1 MRRKALLSVLFI
13 VIFAV
18 TYLGLCYL
26 IPGWRIKLEAEPV
39 VYLIESVK
47 SMTLI
52 KTVISLVVGAVFTFF
67 IGKVV
72 GGNR

>member
-1 MRRKALLSVLFI
+1 MRRKVLLSVLFI

-39 VYLIESVK
+39 VYLIESIK
-47 SMTLI
+47 SMALI
-52 KTVISLVVGAVFTFF
+52 KTVISLVVGTVFTFL

>member
-1 MRRKALLSVLFI
+1 MRRKVLLSVLFI

-39 VYLIESVK
+39 VYLIESIK
-47 SMTLI
+47 SMALI
-52 KTVISLVVGAVFTFF
+52 KTVISLIVGAVFTFL

>member
-1 MRRKALLSVLFI
+1 MRRKGLLSVLFI

-39 VYLIESVK
+39 VYLIESIK
-47 SMTLI
+47 SMALI
-52 KTVISLVVGAVFTFF
+52 KTVISLIVGAVFTFL

>member
-1 MRRKALLSVLFI
+1 MRRNVLLSVLFI

-39 VYLIESVK
+39 VYLIESIK
-47 SMTLI
+47 SMALI
-52 KTVISLVVGAVFTFF
+52 KTVISLIVGAVFTFL

>member
-1 MRRKALLSVLFI
+1 MRRNVLLSVLFI

-47 SMTLI
+47 SMALL

>member
-47 SMTLI
+47 SMALI

>member
-1 MRRKALLSVLFI
+1 MRRKVLLSVLFI

-18 TYLGLCYL
+18 TYLGLCCL
-26 IPGWRIKLEAEPV
+26 IPGWRIKLEAELV
-39 VYLIESVK
+39 VYLIESIK
-47 SMTLI
+47 SMALI
-52 KTVISLVVGAVFTFF
+52 KTVISLVVGTVFTFL

>member
-1 MRRKALLSVLFI
+1 MRRKVLLSVLFI

-26 IPGWRIKLEAEPV
+26 IPGWRIKLEAKPV

-47 SMTLI
+47 SMALI

-67 IGKVV
+67 IEKVV

>member
-26 IPGWRIKLEAEPV
+26 IPEWRIKLEAEPV

>member
-1 MRRKALLSVLFI
+1 MRRKVLLSVLFI

-47 SMTLI
+47 SMALI

-67 IGKVV
+67 IEKVV

>member
-1 MRRKALLSVLFI
+1 MRRKVLLSVLFI

-47 SMTLI
+47 SMALL

>member
-1 MRRKALLSVLFI
+1 MRRKVLLSVLFI

-47 SMTLI
+47 SMALI